1 MSNAVEQVSALGQS
15 VWYDNIRRGL
25 IESGELQRLIDV
37 GVTGLTSNPTIFEK
51 AIAGSADYDDDLIA
65 LAREGRSAEEILEAL
80 SMDDIR
86 AAADLLRPTYDA
98 TGGRDGYASLEVSPH
113 LAHDTGGTV
122 EEAARLFDA
131 LDRPNVMIKIP
142 ATPEGIPAVRE
153 AIGRGINVNVTLIFS
168 RDAYSRVRD
177 AYVSGLE
184 DLSRSSG
191 DVDSVSSVASFFVS
205 RVDTAVDTL
214 LEPRSSEGGGQC
226 SELLGAIAV
235 ANARLAYRAFEESFA
250 SERFAPLRAAGAR
263 VQRPLWASTGT
274 KNPAYS
280 DVLYV
285 DSLIGPDTV
294 NTMPDATLTAFLEH
308 GAPVQTI
315 DEDVEGARSA
325 VDSLQEVGV
334 DLDRITDGLLADGV
348 KAFADSYD
356 QLLSNIEQKVAAL
369 RSREHTRSAAPS
381 SDEALRLEPALN
393 DLKNADV
400 VGRIWGR
407 DHTVWGPSAD
417 ESADRLGWLTV
428 TDAMREQLPALR
440 QLAEEVRQEG
450 VRRLLLLGM
459 GGSSLGPDVLCRTL
473 GSADYPDLTVL
484 DSTVPSAVRDAAGS
498 LDPARTLFIVSSKSG
513 ETLETRSL
521 YAYFSGLLSTSTDD
535 TGARFVAITDAGT
548 PLHAIASEQGFRR
561 LFLNPPDIGGRYSV
575 LSYFGLVP
583 AALAG
588 VDVET
593 LLDSA
598 DEMRESC
605 GPAAPT
611 GANPGARLG
620 AAIGAMASR
629 GRDKLTL
636 VASPSMDGLARWVEQ
651 LVAEST
657 GKDGRGVVPVAEEP
671 LLAPEHY
678 GDDRLFV
685 YTRVEGD
692 DNRTTDRAVASL
704 ESAGQ
709 PVVRLEMRDAYD
721 LGAELFRWQLATAIA
736 AALIGVRPFDQ
747 PDVEHA
753 KRLTAQL
760 LRDYATTGRVPDEAA
775 RLSPEELLSQAGEG
789 DYLSIM
795 VYSRQTPKL
804 DEALFALRK
813 RVAERRRVATTLG
826 YAPRL
831 LHSTGQLHKG
841 GPNTGLHLQ
850 IVAQEEERVPAPG
863 EAFCFGTLLEAQAVA
878 DLAALEKAGR
888 RVARLSID
896 ADGAAAIDALGV

>member
-1 MSNAVEQVSALGQS
+1 MSNAVERVRALGQS

-37 GVTGLTSNPTIFEK
+37 GVTGLTSNPIIFEK
-51 AIAGSADYDDDLIA
+51 AIAGSTDYDDDLIA
-65 LAREGRSAEEILEAL
+65 LAREDRSAEEILEAL
-80 SMDDIR
+80 AMDDIR
-86 AAADLLRPTYDA
+86 AAADLLRPIYDA

-122 EEAARLFDA
+122 EEAARLFDS

-177 AYVSGLE
+177 AYMSGLE
-184 DLSRSSG
+184 DLARSAG
-191 DVDSVSSVASFFVS
+191 DVGGVSSVASFFVS

-214 LEPRSSEGGGQC
+214 LEPRASEGDGQC
-226 SELLGAIAV
+226 SELLGTIAV
-235 ANARLAYRAFEESFA
+235 ANAKLAYQAFEESFD
-250 SERFAPLRAAGAR
+250 SDRFAPLRAAGAR

-274 KNPAYS
+274 KNPDYS
-280 DVLYV
+280 DVLYI

-308 GAPVQTI
+308 GAPVRTI
-315 DEDVEGARSA
+315 DEEVDGARRA
-325 VDSLQEVGV
+325 VESLPEAGI
-334 DLDRITDGLLADGV
+334 DLDQITDRLLADGV

-356 QLLSNIEQKVAAL
+356 QLLSNIEEKVAAL
-369 RSREHTRSAAPS
+369 RSRERVRAAAPL
-381 SDEALRLEPALN
+381 SDGLQLAAALDDLESEG
-393 DLKNADV
+393 V
-400 VGRIWGR
+400 VSRIWSR
-407 DHTVWGPSAD
+407 DGAVWGAD
-417 ESADRLGWLTV
+417 GTADGLGWLTV

-459 GGSSLGPDVLCRTL
+459 GGSVLGPEVLCRTL
-473 GSADYPDLTVL
+473 GSADYPALDVL
-484 DSTVPSAVRDAAGS
+484 DSTIPSAVRDAADR
-498 LDPARTLFIVSSKSG
+498 LDPQDTLLLVSSKSG
-513 ETLETRSL
+513 ETVETRSL
-521 YAYFSGLLSTSTDD
+521 YAYFSGLVSTATGDA
-535 TGARFVAITDAGT
+535 GARSVAITDSGT
-548 PLHAIASEQGFRR
+548 PLHSMANERGFRR

-593 LLDSA
+593 LLDRA
-598 DEMRESC
+598 DGMREMC
-605 GPAAPT
+605 GPAAPAGT
-611 GANPGARLG
+611 NPGARLG
-620 AAIGAMASR
+620 VAIGAMATR

-636 VASPSMDGLARWVEQ
+636 VSSPSLEVLARWVEQ

-657 GKDGRGVVPVAEEP
+657 GKGGRGVVPVTGEP

-678 GDDRLFV
+678 GDDRFFIYMRL
-685 YTRVEGD
+685 EGD
-692 DNRTTDRAVASL
+692 DNRATDEAIASI

-709 PVVRLEMRDAYD
+709 PVVRLEMRDAHD
-721 LGAELFRWQLATAIA
+721 LGAELYRWEMATAVA
-736 AALIGVRPFDQ
+736 GALIGVNPFDQ
-747 PDVEHA
+747 PDVENG
-753 KRLTAQL
+753 KRLTEQML
-760 LRDYATTGRVPDEAA
+760 HDYASAGRIPDVSAGM
-775 RLSPEELLSQAGEG
+775 SPEELLSDAGVG

-795 VYSRQTPKL
+795 VYARQTQEL
-804 DEALFALRK
+804 ERALSALRR
-813 RVAERRRVATTLG
+813 RVAERLRIATTLG
-826 YAPRL
+826 YGPRL

-850 IVAQEEERVPAPG
+850 VVAQEEKNIPIPG
-863 EAFCFGTLLEAQAVA
+863 QPFCFGTLLEAQAAA
-878 DLAALEKAGR
+878 DLVALRQAGR
-888 RVARLSID
+888 RVARLPID
-896 ADGAAAIDALGV
+896 GDGSAAIGGLAG